1 MEENLKQLL
10 LKDLCARS
18 LYGLICSIYRIDDCN
33 VGWRDEKLTGY
44 FMIGTEYE
52 FYFGES
58 PISIDNI
65 FKIKPYL
72 RPLSS
77 MTEEER
83 KYFRKLAFPYDF
95 VDALNKHH
103 FDYRNLIEKGLA
115 LEAPEDMYKK

>member
-95 VDALNKHH
+95 VDTLNKHH

>member
-1 MEENLKQLL
+1 MTQEDKELL
-10 LKDLCARS
+10 LKDLCVRS
-18 LYGLICSIYRIDDCN
+18 PYGLICSIYRIDDCN

-77 MTEEER
+77 MTEVE
-83 KYFRKLAFPYDF
+83 KL
-95 VDALNKHH
+95 
-103 FDYRNLIEKGLA
+103 DYTSIDNRA
-115 LEAPEDMYKK
+115 

>member
-1 MEENLKQLL
+1 
-10 LKDLCARS
+10 
-18 LYGLICSIYRIDDCN
+18 
-33 VGWRDEKLTGY
+33 
-44 FMIGTEYE
+44 MIGTEYE

-115 LEAPEDMYKK
+115 LEAPEDMYKKQNYGSTQRIQRILARKIVVYISVALGGQH